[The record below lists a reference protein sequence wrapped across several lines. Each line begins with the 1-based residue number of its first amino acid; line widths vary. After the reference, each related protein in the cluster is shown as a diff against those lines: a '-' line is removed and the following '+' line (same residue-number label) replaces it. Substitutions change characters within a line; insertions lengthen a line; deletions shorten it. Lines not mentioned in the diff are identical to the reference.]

1 MLPWLRTISLFS
13 LAAMSL
19 ASSSLAKSA
28 VGAGRRGVVWFK
40 DSDLRLRDHRALVEA
55 HRTCEAVD
63 HVYCF
68 DARNFKY
75 IGGVERVS
83 FRRLR
88 FLTETINDLSR
99 QLRDRGSSLR
109 VIVGRPE
116 AVIPLFCSESSSV
129 FCSEE
134 VCSEELG
141 VVGAVTNALRAKGA
155 SLKAYWSGYLVDK
168 DDLPFPISRL
178 DTFTSFRKAVE
189 STNVV
194 QKPSLEVPPM
204 KPPGDGPQGEGAV
217 DEIPGEVDAFA
228 IYEKLM
234 QELGMPLAYDLATM
248 QQDPRAVLEFK
259 GGETAALERVEYYC
273 SVGRIDRYK
282 QTRNGM
288 VGGDFST
295 KLSPW
300 LALGA
305 ISGRSVYHRVKQ
317 FEKETGIANE
327 DTYWVIF
334 ELLWRDYMRFYAIKY
349 GTRMFKLLGAQ
360 GPKASGKYP
369 WRRDED
375 LFTAWATGNTGYPFI
390 DANMRELM
398 LTGFMSNRG
407 RQNVASFLVRD
418 MGLDWRMGA
427 RHFER
432 YLLDYDPCSN
442 YGNWQ
447 YAAGVG
453 SDPREDRYFNIAKQA
468 SSYDPD
474 CSYIKLW
481 CPELKAVSKDLLINP
496 NRLTAQLRSQY
507 GITKETYP
515 EPIVPLKHSD
525 FSNKPVSS
533 KDYDRRSKHG
543 GVPGVKVRR

>member
-1 MLPWLRTISLFS
+1 MLPLFLS
-13 LAAMSL
+13 CCVAVMSVAACSV
-19 ASSSLAKSA
+19 ARAA
-28 VGAGRRGVVWFK
+28 AGVGRRGVVWFK
-40 DSDLRLRDHRALVEA
+40 DSDLRLRDHRALFQA
-55 HRTCEAVD
+55 HLACDTVD

-68 DARNFKY
+68 DARNFRY
-75 IGGVERVS
+75 ISDVERVS

-88 FLTETINDLSR
+88 FLVDTIADLRR
-99 QLRDRGSSLR
+99 QLIERGSGLR
-109 VIVGRPE
+109 IVFGKPE
-116 AVIPLFCSESSSV
+116 TVLPALCCEGSTV

-134 VCSEELG
+134 VCSEELS
-141 VVGAVTNALRAKGA
+141 VVGAVTSGLRGRGA
-155 SLKAYWSGYLVDK
+155 ELKTYWSGYLVDK
-168 DDLPFPISRL
+168 EDLPIPLSRL
-178 DTFTSFRKAVE
+178 DTFTAFRKAVE
-189 STNVV
+189 STTII
-194 QKPSLEVPPM
+194 QKPYLEIPLL
-204 KPPGDGPQGEGAV
+204 KPGNGASDGSSAI
-217 DEIPGEVDAFA
+217 DEIPGDLDAFA
-228 IYEKLM
+228 IYERLM
-234 QELGMPLAYDLATM
+234 RELDIPLAYDLVAT
-248 QQDPRAVLEFK
+248 QQDPRAVLQFH
-259 GGETAALERVEYYC
+259 GGETAALERLEYYC
-273 SVGRIDRYK
+273 TIGRIDKYK

-305 ISGRSVYHRVKQ
+305 VSGRTIYQRVKK
-317 FEKETGIANE
+317 FERDTGVANE
-327 DTYWVIF
+327 DTYWVVF
-334 ELLWRDYMRFYAIKY
+334 ELLWRDYMRFYGLKY
-349 GTRMFKLLGAQ
+349 GTRMFKLLGPQ

-369 WRRDED
+369 WRRDAA
-375 LFTAWATGNTGYPFI
+375 LFNAWATGNTGYPFI

-418 MGLDWRMGA
+418 MGLDWRLGA

-453 SDPREDRYFNIAKQA
+453 SDPREDRYFNIVKQA

-474 CSYIKLW
+474 CSFMRLW
-481 CPELKAVSKDLLINP
+481 CPELKRLPKEPLINP
-496 NRLTAQLRSQY
+496 IKFTPQQRSQF
-507 GITKETYP
+507 GITEDVYP
-515 EPIVPLKHSD
+515 EPVVPLKHSD
-525 FSNKPVSS
+525 FSSRPVSA